1 MKRLKLMST
10 ITLSLML
17 SFTACEKEGND
28 ILPNSAQNTSS
39 KSSATPTKSGGEF
52 PDGYWDD
59 LQQFIFDVMEENE
72 LSDMEIEKALYYTES
87 ALDWQLTNEDS
98 THFTDIVVAD
108 NFQYVL
114 SNLSE
119 LNQQHY
125 ITKTDLATLNDD
137 IYSDIFD
144 QANIVADAAGVN
156 VVVHVVDLTW
166 EVGTGGSATVYAT
179 AYLGK
184 QKARV
189 PSCNTEDRLS
199 GERYDCSQ
207 NSTGTTAA
215 EHVNRFTWP
224 LTCGT
229 WNNKLQC
236 SKSTGIIVDNKI
248 GGQIAGTDCNA
259 SLHDGLSSDCLN
271 ASVLNND
278 HGEVQLAWNQQ
289 CGLISGGGKLRNV
302 WFMDMASSPNS
313 EHAAQ
318 YLTAKCVPFCTMLPC
333 APTLNHVPT
342 VFPTT
347 QDD

>member
-199 GERYDCSQ
+199 GER
-207 NSTGTTAA
+207 
-215 EHVNRFTWP
+215 
-224 LTCGT
+224 
-229 WNNKLQC
+229 
-236 SKSTGIIVDNKI
+236 
-248 GGQIAGTDCNA
+248 
-259 SLHDGLSSDCLN
+259 
-271 ASVLNND
+271 
-278 HGEVQLAWNQQ
+278 
-289 CGLISGGGKLRNV
+289 
-302 WFMDMASSPNS
+302 
-313 EHAAQ
+313 
-318 YLTAKCVPFCTMLPC
+318 LPG
-333 APTLNHVPT
+333 H
-342 VFPTT
+342 
-347 QDD
+347 